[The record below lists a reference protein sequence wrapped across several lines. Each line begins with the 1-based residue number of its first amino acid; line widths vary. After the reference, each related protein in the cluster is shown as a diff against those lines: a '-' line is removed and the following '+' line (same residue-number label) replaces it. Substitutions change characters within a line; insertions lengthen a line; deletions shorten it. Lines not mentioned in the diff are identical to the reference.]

1 MSWSGFTK
9 SQEKGSKFSLGKI
22 TKQQW
27 LVLLLVGVLLAVM
40 ALPVKKNETNVQDS
54 SNMTWTKT
62 DQGSS
67 LTQKERMER
76 QLEET
81 LSQVEGVGEVKV
93 MLSVQEKTAEFY
105 GDEEAPQV

>member
-54 SNMTWTKT
+54 SNGWSVSWRKPCPRW
-62 DQGSS
+62 
-67 LTQKERMER
+67 KE
-76 QLEET
+76 
-81 LSQVEGVGEVKV
+81 
-93 MLSVQEKTAEFY
+93 
-105 GDEEAPQV
+105 